1 MVLCAGISL
10 KSLAM
15 EGVAGGD
22 PVPFLGDSLLETFLY
37 DKVSPNVI
45 RCGWLGWKHQLT
57 NYDKGYQPPPSP
69 GLQCSEVVL

>member
-45 RCGWLGWKHQLT
+45 RCG
-57 NYDKGYQPPPSP
+57 
-69 GLQCSEVVL
+69 

>member
-1 MVLCAGISL
+1 MFPPAEVLCTLYSMVLCAGISL

-45 RCGWLGWKHQLT
+45 RCG
-57 NYDKGYQPPPSP
+57 
-69 GLQCSEVVL
+69 